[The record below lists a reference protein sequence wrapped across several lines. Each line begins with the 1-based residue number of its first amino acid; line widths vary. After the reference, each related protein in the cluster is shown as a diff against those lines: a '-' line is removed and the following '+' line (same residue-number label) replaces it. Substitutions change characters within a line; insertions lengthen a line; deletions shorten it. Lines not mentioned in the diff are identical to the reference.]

1 MCRYEKAT
9 TFQRSLF
16 VSSTQMAMSSGELQ
30 DFFEDIDWEAFNDLR
45 LDDATIERD
54 LAAVADRRVH
64 AAFDAAQDH
73 YLRSAPEGASES
85 TRSRCRYIAY
95 VVFCGR
101 KTGVFRTW

>member
-1 MCRYEKAT
+1 
-9 TFQRSLF
+9 
-16 VSSTQMAMSSGELQ
+16 MAMSSEELKE
-30 DFFEDIDWEAFNDLR
+30 FFEDIDWEAFNDLR

-73 YLRSAPEGASES
+73 YLRSAPEGASKS
-85 TRSRCRYIAY
+85 TSSRCYLAY